1 MEKRFDESVP
11 SLRLAGGVDI
21 PQIGFGTFKI
31 PACDTQRAVE
41 EALTLGYRH
50 VDTAA
55 AYNNEEGVGAALKAL
70 GKEDEV
76 FVTTKLR
83 NADQGYE
90 SAMRAF
96 EESRA
101 KLGVDIVDLYLIHW
115 PAPSQDRYVD
125 AWRALIELRDQ
136 GAVRAIGVSNFMREH
151 LERIELETGQLPCI
165 NQIES
170 HPGYWQPDLEEL
182 CVSKGIAIE
191 AYSPLGHG
199 GDIASAPVV
208 HAAERLGVTPAQV
221 VLRWHL
227 QKGHVFIP
235 KSTHVDRMRANLDV
249 LGFELGVDGIAAL
262 DGLDARGNRCGNDP
276 YTFDRPQTLED
287 MLSRGNL

>member
-1 MEKRFDESVP
+1 MEKIFDESVP

-136 GAVRAIGVSNFMREH
+136 GAVRAIGVSNFMRSISSESSSRPVSCPASTRSN
-151 LERIELETGQLPCI
+151 RI
-165 NQIES
+165 
-170 HPGYWQPDLEEL
+170 
-182 CVSKGIAIE
+182 
-191 AYSPLGHG
+191 
-199 GDIASAPVV
+199 PV
-208 HAAERLGVTPAQV
+208 T
-221 VLRWHL
+221 
-227 QKGHVFIP
+227 
-235 KSTHVDRMRANLDV
+235 
-249 LGFELGVDGIAAL
+249 
-262 DGLDARGNRCGNDP
+262 
-276 YTFDRPQTLED
+276 
-287 MLSRGNL
+287 GNLT

>member
-11 SLRLAGGVDI
+11 SLRFAGGVDI

-41 EALTLGYRH
+41 EALALGYRH

-151 LERIELETGQLPCI
+151 LERIELESGQLPCI

-170 HPGYWQPDLEEL
+170 HPGYWQPDLEEY

-199 GDIASAPVV
+199 GDMASAPAV

-249 LGFELGVDGIAAL
+249 LGFELGVDDIAAL
-262 DGLDARGNRCGNDP
+262 DGLDADENRCGNDP

>member
-11 SLRLAGGVDI
+11 SLRFAGGVDI

-41 EALTLGYRH
+41 EALALGYRH

-151 LERIELETGQLPCI
+151 LERIELESGQLPCI

-170 HPGYWQPDLEEL
+170 HPGYWQPDLEEY

-199 GDIASAPVV
+199 GDMASAPAV

-235 KSTHVDRMRANLDV
+235 SLPTSTA
-249 LGFELGVDGIAAL
+249 
-262 DGLDARGNRCGNDP
+262 CGR
-276 YTFDRPQTLED
+276 TW
-287 MLSRGNL
+287 MCWVSSSM

>member
-249 LGFELGVDGIAAL
+249 LGFELGVDDIAAL
-262 DGLDARGNRCGNDP
+262 DGLDAEENRCGNDP